1 MNKLSFKATL
11 WSTVGF
17 IWVSL
22 IVLSLLSATMTRTL
36 MMQDR
41 QRGLAEQVQSAVS
54 VVDFYVKQAQ
64 SGAMSTADAKQAAI
78 AHLRPVRYG
87 ESGYLLVVD
96 STMLQLLNPMRPETE
111 NKINDLVDK
120 TGKHFTAEIVK
131 HGLDGTHF
139 TDYLYPK
146 PGQTE
151 ALPKTAYGEYVR
163 AWDWHV
169 YTGAYVDDINREF
182 GRRLIAMLAIVGVV
196 GVVLTVAI
204 GWIIRNVLRKLGGD
218 PQEVADACERIAAG
232 NLAEPVRVAAGDEKS
247 LMASV
252 RAMQDRLLNAIGT
265 VRTSANAIA
274 SATREIAAGNADLSA
289 RTEEQAAS
297 LEQTAASM
305 EELTATVKQ
314 NADNARQASG
324 LADNASAVANE
335 GAAIVGQVVNTM
347 ADIEESSGKITEIIG
362 IIEGI
367 AFQTNILALN
377 AAVEAAR
384 AGEQGRGFAVVATEV
399 RTLAQRSSSAA
410 KEIKAL
416 IETSG
421 DRVGAGTELVAKA
434 GETMRG
440 VQSAIHRV
448 TDIMGE
454 IASASHE
461 QSRGIEQVNQAIS
474 QMDEVTQQNAALVEE
489 AAAAA
494 GSMEDQARQLSAA
507 VAVFRTGETSPVE
520 PTPRSEVS
528 TQRPPAPK
536 ATRAATRP
544 AKRAVERGEPVVA
557 SADGDWSTF

>member
-347 ADIEESSGKITEIIG
+347 ADIEESSGKIAEIIG